1 MDKILKDALR
11 KETKRQEEN
20 IELIASENYVSKDI
34 LKLQGSILTNKYAE
48 GYPSKRYYGGCQ
60 YVDIFE
66 NKAIEYVCQLFG
78 CKYANVQPHSGSSAN
93 MAVYRSLVSHG
104 DKVMGMN
111 LSHGG
116 HLTHGHPINFSGLDY
131 EIVSYNVDEKTGM
144 IDYDEVEQLAIKE
157 KPKMIIAGCSAY
169 SRVIDFKRFRE
180 IADKCGAYL
189 MVDMA
194 HIAGLVA
201 AGLHPSPIPYADVV
215 TSTTHKTLR
224 GPRGGIILTNNEEI
238 IKKVNKVI
246 FPGIQG
252 GPLMHVIAAKAQ
264 CFYEALQPEFKEYQ
278 KQVIKNMKAM
288 SDYLKSKGV
297 KVISDGTD
305 NHLILVDVKSSFDL
319 SGKKAEK
326 ILDEIHITCNKNTIP
341 FDTES
346 PFITS
351 GIRIGSPAMTTRG
364 LKEEEFKLI
373 GEIIYKSLS
382 NVDDKDIQK
391 ECKKEVLELT
401 KKFPIYKNGCLHL
414 KQPFLILCWKIYF
427 VYLLYF

>member
-1 MDKILKDALR
+1 MDKILSGALR
-11 KETKRQEEN
+11 KEAKRQEEN

-48 GYPSKRYYGGCQ
+48 GYPGKRYYGGCQ

-66 NKAIEYVCQLFG
+66 KKAIEYVCQLFD
-78 CKYANVQPHSGSSAN
+78 CKHANVQPHSGSSAN
-93 MAVYRSLVSHG
+93 MAVYRALINHG

-116 HLTHGHPINFSGLDY
+116 HLTHGHPVNFSGLDY
-131 EIVSYNVDEKTGM
+131 EIVSYNVREDTGM
-144 IDYDEVEQLAIKE
+144 IDYDEVEKIALKE

-169 SRVIDFKRFRE
+169 SRIIDFKRFRE

-201 AGLHPSPIPYADVV
+201 AGVHPSPIPYADVV

-224 GPRGGIILTNNEEI
+224 GPRGGVILTNDEEL
-238 IKKVNKVI
+238 IKKINKVI

-252 GPLMHVIAAKAQ
+252 GPLMHVIAGKAQ

-278 KQVIKNMKAM
+278 KQVVKNMKAM
-288 SDYLKSKGV
+288 ADYLMDKGV
-297 KVISDGTD
+297 KIVSDGTD
-305 NHLILVDVKSSFDL
+305 NHLILVDVKSSFGL
-319 SGKKAEK
+319 TGKKAEK
-326 ILDEIHITCNKNTIP
+326 VLDEIHITCNKNTIP

-364 LKEEEFKLI
+364 LKEKEFKLI

-382 NVDDKDIQK
+382 NVDDQDIQK
-391 ECKKEVLELT
+391 ECMEKVLEIT
-401 KKFPIYKNGCLHL
+401 KKFPIYK
-414 KQPFLILCWKIYF
+414 KK
-427 VYLLYF
+427 

>member
-1 MDKILKDALR
+1 MDKILSGALR
-11 KETKRQEEN
+11 KEAKRQEEN

-48 GYPSKRYYGGCQ
+48 GYPGKRYYGGCQ

-66 NKAIEYVCQLFG
+66 KKAIEYVCQLFDS
-78 CKYANVQPHSGSSAN
+78 KYANVQPHSGSSAN
-93 MAVYRSLVSHG
+93 MAVYRALINHG

-131 EIVSYNVDEKTGM
+131 EIVSYNVREDTGM
-144 IDYDEVEQLAIKE
+144 IDYDEVEKIALKE

-169 SRVIDFKRFRE
+169 SRIIDFKRFRE

-224 GPRGGIILTNNEEI
+224 GPRGGVILTNSEEI
-238 IKKVNKVI
+238 IKKINKVI

-278 KQVIKNMKAM
+278 KQVVKNMKAM
-288 SDYLKSKGV
+288 ADYLTSKGV
-297 KVISDGTD
+297 KVVSNGTD
-305 NHLILVDVKSSFDL
+305 NHLILVDVKSSFGL
-319 SGKKAEK
+319 SGKMAEK
-326 ILDEIHITCNKNTIP
+326 VLDEIHITCNKNTIP

-364 LKEEEFKLI
+364 LKEKEFKLI

-382 NVDDKDIQK
+382 NVDDQNIQS
-391 ECKKEVLELT
+391 ECKEKVLDIT
-401 KKFPIYKNGCLHL
+401 KKFPIYK
-414 KQPFLILCWKIYF
+414 KK
-427 VYLLYF
+427 

>member
-60 YVDIFE
+60 YIDIFE

-93 MAVYRSLVSHG
+93 MAVYRSLVNHG

-288 SDYLKSKGV
+288 SYYLKSKGV

-401 KKFPIYKNGCLHL
+401 KKFPIYK
-414 KQPFLILCWKIYF
+414 KK
-427 VYLLYF
+427 

>member
-1 MDKILKDALR
+1 MDKVLSNALR
-11 KETKRQEEN
+11 KEAKRQEEN

-48 GYPSKRYYGGCQ
+48 GYPGKRYYGGCQ
-60 YVDIFE
+60 YIDIFE
-66 NKAIEYVCQLFG
+66 KKAIEYACQLFD

-93 MAVYRSLVSHG
+93 MAVYRALINHG

-131 EIVSYNVDEKTGM
+131 EIVSYNVSEVTGM
-144 IDYDEVEQLAIKE
+144 IDYDELEKIALEE

-169 SRVIDFKRFRE
+169 SRIIDFKRFRE
-180 IADKCGAYL
+180 IADKVGAYL

-201 AGLHPSPIPYADVV
+201 AGLHPSPFPYADVV

-224 GPRGGIILTNNEEI
+224 GPRGGIILTNSDEL
-238 IKKVNKVI
+238 IKKINKVV

-264 CFYEALQPEFKEYQ
+264 CFYEALQPEFKDYQ
-278 KQVIKNMKAM
+278 KQIIKNMKAM
-288 SDYLKSKGV
+288 SDTLKEYSV
-297 KVISDGTD
+297 KIISDGTD
-305 NHLILVDVKSSFDL
+305 NHLILVDVKTSFGL
-319 SGKKAEK
+319 TGKVAEK
-326 ILDEIHITCNKNTIP
+326 VLDEIHITCNKNTIP

-351 GIRIGSPAMTTRG
+351 GIRIGSAAMTTRG
-364 LKEEEFKLI
+364 LKEKEFKLI
-373 GEIIYKSLS
+373 AEIIYKSLS
-382 NVDDKDIQK
+382 NVDNKEIQD
-391 ECKKEVLELT
+391 ECMKKVLELT
-401 KKFPIYKNGCLHL
+401 EKFPIYK
-414 KQPFLILCWKIYF
+414 K
-427 VYLLYF
+427 